1 MNGTHGS
8 RGRREAEM
16 SNSFLLKTFSS
27 NTADSYLANK
37 PTDEGVENK
46 YCSYISKLKFSVYG
60 LILISWSLYS
70 LVSYTYINKEVV

>member
-1 MNGTHGS
+1 MNSTHGS

-16 SNSFLLKTFSS
+16 SKIFSS

-46 YCSYISKLKFSVYG
+46 NCS
-60 LILISWSLYS
+60 
-70 LVSYTYINKEVV
+70 